1 MSTKTVPRPGAAS
14 AHHALI
20 RDGFKIIKTVLSFII
35 SMEDETLMEDET
47 TSLESLA
54 QQVVWYCVVFKIDCA
69 RLYQLTPALDI
80 TVTVL

>member
-1 MSTKTVPRPGAAS
+1 
-14 AHHALI
+14 
-20 RDGFKIIKTVLSFII
+20 
-35 SMEDETLMEDET
+35 MEDETLMEDET